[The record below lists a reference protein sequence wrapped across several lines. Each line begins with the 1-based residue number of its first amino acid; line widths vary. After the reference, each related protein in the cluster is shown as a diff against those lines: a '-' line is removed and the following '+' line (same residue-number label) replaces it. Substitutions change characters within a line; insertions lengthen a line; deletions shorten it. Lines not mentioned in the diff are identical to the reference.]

1 MALDFPASPTNGQA
15 YGSYVYNSTVGAW
28 QSKEDPA
35 TVATVSTTAP
45 ATGNPGDIWYDSDD
59 GTTYMYYN
67 DGTSA
72 QWVELLSS
80 GLPLLS
86 TKANLSGGNT
96 FTSTQSITSTAITQT
111 PLVVNGFASQ
121 TADLQQ
127 WNDNLGTILS
137 RISNNG
143 TGYFKGVQ
151 TGSLSFSGITWNG
164 ISNPSGATTLPSL
177 IVKGIASQ
185 TADLQQWQNSSGTV
199 LSKIDSNGSINSPT
213 GSVLGSNFNF
223 MLPKTTTFTPLIV
236 QGLASQTA
244 DLQQWQNSAGTVL
257 SYVTSGGSFVS
268 RGITSKTSSGL
279 SVFSVGDDSS
289 GQLELGRTDGT
300 AANPY
305 IDFHSGATAT
315 DFDSRIQ
322 GTGGNG
328 TSGNGSINI
337 TATSVNFS
345 GRITISNQPRFQAY
359 GASGTSGTSGQD
371 WIFPSTY
378 VNVGSFYNTSN
389 GRFTAPIAG
398 TYVFFWSNIGNTQ
411 NTVYRYRLRKNG
423 ANIDDLH
430 LRLENGT
437 TAYKDNGAMKAM
449 IDLAA
454 GDYIGIFFQSDNST
468 ASYTTGQYPWF
479 GGYLL
484 G

>member
-1 MALDFPASPTNGQA
+1 MALDFPANPANGQA
-15 YGSYVYNSTVGAW
+15 YGSYIYNSTVGAW

-45 ATGNPGDIWYDSDD
+45 ASANPGDLWYDSDD
-59 GTTYMYYN
+59 GTSYMYYD

-80 GLPLLS
+80 GLPLLN
-86 TKANLSGGNT
+86 TKANLAGGNALT
-96 FTSTQSITSTAITQT
+96 GVQSITSTATTQT
-111 PLVVNGFASQ
+111 PLVVNGIASQ

-127 WNDNLGTILS
+127 WKDSAGTVLSSIASNGGLTVSATGLSTTVGANSLGFSRTSTSYIDNVSIGGNISQRVSKTVASDTVVWNSSVNGLS
-137 RISNNG
+137 
-143 TGYFKGVQ
+143 V
-151 TGSLSFSGITWNG
+151 
-164 ISNPSGATTLPSL
+164 NPSGTLATTATPLT
-177 IVKGIASQ
+177 VKGTASQ
-185 TADLQQWQNSSGTV
+185 TADLQQWQNSGGT
-199 LSKIDSNGSINSPT
+199 I
-213 GSVLGSNFNF
+213 
-223 MLPKTTTFTPLIV
+223 
-236 QGLASQTA
+236 
-244 DLQQWQNSAGTVL
+244 L
-257 SYVTSGGSFVS
+257 SYITSGGSFVS
-268 RGITSKTSSGL
+268 RGITSKTSGGL

-345 GRITISNQPRFQAY
+345 GRVTVSNQPRFQAY

-378 VNVGSFYNTSN
+378 VNTGSHYNTSN
-389 GRFTAPIAG
+389 GRFTAPVAG
-398 TYVFFWSNIGNTQ
+398 TYIFFWSNIGNTQ

-423 ANIDDLH
+423 VNIDDLH

-454 GDYIGIFFQSDNST
+454 GDYINIFFQSDNGT
-468 ASYTTGQYPWF
+468 ASYTTNQYPWF